1 MTDQELSPDQY
12 SAIIGSI
19 ELGKTLTKDHPEIAE
34 LYRQGNSLSTIMEE
48 LDIQSNYGVSESV
61 AWSGVH
67 RAIAGHDGSYKPSPY
82 EGLIPNQKEREI
94 LAKEHMQEWGRKAYE
109 EGLGIH
115 GRTAEQMSEDGRER
129 YSLGL
134 GRRTPEQMIED
145 SRKGYSL
152 SLGRRTPEQMIE
164 DVRKGTIARGLTPW
178 DKQEIEFADFLSQQ
192 PEYQRGSQVNNQLIA
207 LALNIEY
214 HNCKEVRTPGAVG
227 KGLSNYR
234 KSLEDRV
241 D

>member
-115 GRTAEQMSEDGRER
+115 GRTAEQMSEDA
-129 YSLGL
+129 
-134 GRRTPEQMIED
+134 
-145 SRKGYSL
+145 RKS
-152 SLGRRTPEQMIE
+152 
-164 DVRKGTIARGLTPW
+164 VIAQGKTPW
-178 DKQEIEFADFLSQQ
+178 GESKQIERLDNPPFDLGSEIELAYFLSQC
-192 PEYQRGSQVNNQLIA
+192 PDHQRGSLVINKKIADQL
-207 LALNIEY
+207 NYFY
-214 HNCKEVRTPGAVG
+214 HDGKEVRTTGAVQVN
-227 KGLSNYR
+227 LSNYR
-234 KSLEDRV
+234 KSLDDMV
-241 D
+241 V

>member
-1 MTDQELSPDQY
+1 
-12 SAIIGSI
+12 
-19 ELGKTLTKDHPEIAE
+19 
-34 LYRQGNSLSTIMEE
+34 
-48 LDIQSNYGVSESV
+48 ES
-61 AWSGVH
+61 
-67 RAIAGHDGSYKPSPY
+67 
-82 EGLIPNQKEREI
+82 
-94 LAKEHMQEWGRKAYE
+94 GRKAYEEGLGVHGRTAEQMIEAGRKIYE